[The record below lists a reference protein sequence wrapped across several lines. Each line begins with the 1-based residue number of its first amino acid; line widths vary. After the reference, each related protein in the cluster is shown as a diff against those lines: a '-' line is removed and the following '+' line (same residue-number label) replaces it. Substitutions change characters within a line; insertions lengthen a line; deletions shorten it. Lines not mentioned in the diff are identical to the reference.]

1 MSENLNLVRSIYVDW
16 EHGEF
21 DSADWAHP
29 EIEYVSADGPDAGIS
44 TGLAEMAEN
53 FRTWLGLWEGFRLT
67 ADEYRLFGADNVI
80 VFDHYSGHGK
90 ASGLDLGEIQEAP
103 GAWVFFIREGK
114 VVRMIR
120 YMNGDRALADLGL
133 EE

>member
-1 MSENLNLVRSIYVDW
+1 MSENLDLVRSIYAAW
-16 EHGEF
+16 ERGEF
-21 DSADWAHP
+21 GSADWAHP
-29 EIEYVSADGPDAGIS
+29 EIEYVSADGPDPGTW

-67 ADEYRLFGADNVI
+67 ADEFRLFGADDVI
-80 VFDHYSGHGK
+80 VFDHYGGHGR
-90 ASGLDLGEIQEAP
+90 ASGLDLGEIQAP
-103 GAWVFFIREGK
+103 GAWVFLIREGK